1 MISAY
6 TGTHIR
12 EAERRLL
19 EANADTGM
27 GAVLMQRAAY
37 GLANTVIREL
47 QGRGLR
53 SYGSTV
59 TVLAGKGN
67 NGGDGLYAAALL
79 ARRGLRTTAILTAG
93 QAHPAG
99 LAAFRAAGGRDTSL
113 ADGNATEL
121 AAEAA
126 RSDVVIDAVLGTGA
140 QGGLRGAAAILFEEL
155 QRRELQRRG
164 LQRRE
169 LLRLERHRPRHGLV
183 VACDI
188 PSGVDADTGEAHGP
202 VLAADVTVSFGAAK
216 AGLLADPGADFCGR
230 LRIIPIGIE
239 DALADPELRRLE
251 AVDLTALLPRP
262 GRRSHKYSRGVL
274 GVVAGSTRYPGA
286 AVLACRGALAAG
298 AGMVRYVG
306 PPEVADLVRHSCPEV
321 VCGTSVADAHV
332 QAWLLGPGLDDGAH
346 EQLDR
351 VREAA
356 AAGLPTVADAGALP
370 ALPRELSARTVLTP
384 HAGELAVLL
393 SRYGDTPARSGVED
407 ATLAAVRQAA
417 GLTGATVLL
426 KGATTL
432 VAAPSGAVF
441 SQAEA
446 SPWMATAGS
455 GDVLAGV
462 LGSLLAQFAEDTGPF
477 NARGIAAPDRWA
489 AIAAM
494 AASLHG
500 RAGTL
505 ASNGGPLTA
514 SDIAGT
520 LQEVIAQQ

>member
-12 EAERRLL
+12 GLEKQLL
-19 EANADTGM
+19 EASADPGM

-47 QGRGLR
+47 RHRGLKA
-53 SYGSTV
+53 YGSSV
-59 TVLAGKGN
+59 SVLAGKGN
-67 NGGDGLYAAALL
+67 NGGDGLFAAALL
-79 ARRGLRTTAILTAG
+79 ARRGLRTTAVLTAG
-93 QAHPAG
+93 EAHPEA
-99 LAAFRAAGGRDTSL
+99 LAAFRAAGGRDTALS
-113 ADGNATEL
+113 DGNAREL
-121 AAEAA
+121 AADAA
-126 RSDVVIDAVLGTGA
+126 GADVVIDAVLGTGA
-140 QGGLRGAAAILFEEL
+140 QRGLRGAAGAFIKEL
-155 QRRELQRRG
+155 DRRRS
-164 LQRRE
+164 
-169 LLRLERHRPRHGLV
+169 GLV

-188 PSGVDADTGEAHGP
+188 PSGVDADTGEAHAP

-216 AGLLADPGADFCGR
+216 AGLLADPGADFTGR
-230 LRIIPIGIE
+230 VRTVPIGIE
-239 DALADPELRRLE
+239 HALADPELRRLE
-251 AVDLTALLPRP
+251 AADLAALLPHP

-274 GVVAGSTRYPGA
+274 GVVAGSARYPGA

-298 AGMVRYVG
+298 AGMVRYLG
-306 PPEVADLVRHSCPEV
+306 PPEVADLVRQACPEV
-321 VCGTSVADAHV
+321 VCSTSVADAHV
-332 QAWLLGPGLDDGAH
+332 HAWLLGPGLDDGAT
-346 EQLDR
+346 EQLER

-370 ALPRELSARTVLTP
+370 ALPRTLPASTILTP
-384 HAGELAVLL
+384 HAGELATLL
-393 SRYGDTPARSGVED
+393 KRYDADPGRTAVED
-407 ATLAAVRQAA
+407 ATLDAVRQAS

-462 LGSLLAQFAEDTGPF
+462 LGALLAQLSESS
-477 NARGIAAPDRWA
+477 AAFSALRLDGADRWA
-489 AIAAM
+489 AVAAM

-500 RAGTL
+500 RAGTA

-514 SDIAGT
+514 SDIAAA
-520 LQEVIAQQ
+520 LPEVIAKL